1 MSIKKIKLKS
11 KVEPA
16 IVQKRKV
23 GRPRSFEEPEDMF
36 RVFLE
41 YAADIKKNPFLVHDY
56 KGKDVESVMIKKQRP
71 LTIEGFENFCWTSG
85 VCKDIG
91 DYFANKDGK
100 YSKFSAICLIIKKQI
115 RQNQIEGGAAGI
127 FNASI
132 TQRLNNLVEKSEVV
146 EKIIEKKQVFEIN
159 GTIIEF

>member
-11 KVEPA
+11 KVEPV
-16 IVQKRKV
+16 VQKRRV

-36 RVFLE
+36 AVFLE
-41 YAADIKKNPFLVHDY
+41 YEADIKKNPFLVHDY

-71 LTIEGFENFCWTSG
+71 LTMEGFQNHCWRTEI
-85 VCKDIG
+85 CKDIE
-91 DYFANKDGK
+91 DYFYNKDGR
-100 YSKFSAICLIIKKQI
+100 YEKFTGVCNLIKKLI